1 MKIIFISPNYYPEK
15 VGCGKFTKEIVDWVS
30 KKAKKVIVVTT
41 NPFYPEW
48 ECKFNRYKKSLN
60 GNTLVIR
67 CPIYVP
73 KKVNGLKRII
83 HYLSFFITSM
93 PIIIYFAFEDIN
105 LAFLYVP
112 TILSSPNVIL
122 MKFLRKLIFRKK
134 LVTMIHYAD
143 LEIEAAYK
151 LNFLKNK
158 FLKKTLLFIEREIL
172 RNFDLITSV
181 SFSIIEKL
189 KLKTSKNKKIFH
201 LPDWIDTKNFNN
213 LYSNK
218 KINPYTEELAFKK
231 DKFVVMYSGSIN
243 EKMNCQT
250 LINSIKNLSHRKDLI
265 WIICGDGPKRIFL
278 ERSLKDFKHV
288 LFYDFQPFNKLP
300 YWLDVGDIHLIPHKL
315 SSVDFCLP
323 SKLLGILA
331 IGKPVIGIAP
341 LNSELGNLLDKYG
354 IRLASEDSKEMSNA
368 IIKIIED
375 KKLRYSLSNKGKKY
389 IERFYEKE
397 KVLND
402 MYAKVKNIISL
413 G

>member
-1 MKIIFISPNYYPEK
+1 MKIIIISPNYYPEE
-15 VGCGKFTKEIVDWVS
+15 VGCGKFTKELVDWVS

-48 ECKFNRYKKSLN
+48 KCKYNRYKKSLS
-60 GNTLVIR
+60 GNILVIR

-73 KKVNGLKRII
+73 KKINGIKRII

-93 PIIIYFAFEDIN
+93 PIIIYFAFEDIDF
-105 LAFLYVP
+105 AFNMCP
-112 TILSSPNVIL
+112 TILSSPNIIL

-134 LVTMIHYAD
+134 LVTLIHYAD

-151 LNFLKNK
+151 LNYLKNK
-158 FLKKTLLFIEREIL
+158 FLKKILLFFEKEIL
-172 RNFDLITSV
+172 KNFDLITSV
-181 SFSIIEKL
+181 SLNMIEKI

-201 LPDWIDTKNFNN
+201 FPDYIDTKKFNN
-213 LYSNK
+213 LYSNQ
-218 KINPYTEELAFKK
+218 KINPYAEELAFKG
-231 DKFVVMYSGSIN
+231 DKFVIMYSGSIN
-243 EKMNCQT
+243 EKMACQT
-250 LINSIKNLSHRKDLI
+250 LINSIKNLSYRRDLI

-278 ERSLKDFKHV
+278 ERNLKDFEHV
-288 LFYDFQPFNKLP
+288 LFYDFQPFNMVP

-341 LNSELGNLLDKYG
+341 LNSELGNLLDNYG
-354 IRLASEDSKEMSNA
+354 IRLASEDSEEMSNA

-375 KKLRYSLSNKGKKY
+375 KKLRCSLSNKGKIF

-397 KVLND
+397 TVLNK
-402 MYAKVKNIISL
+402 MYEEVINQISL